1 MTAAALLATWRTRD
15 NRYSLRKHPL
25 TPAEYQAVIA
35 YRRSELLELRP
46 AERGK
51 AGVALSLWTPR
62 TDLE

>member
-1 MTAAALLATWRTRD
+1 MTAAELLALWRARD
-15 NRYSLRKHPL
+15 NRYALRRVPL
-25 TPAEYQAVIA
+25 TNAEYQSAVA
-35 YRRSELLELRP
+35 WRRSEMLELRP